1 MACFPS
7 WSNGLQ
13 RLGMAAIAIALAP
26 SAAIA
31 HGAHIQARTT
41 TAVEVQAAYDT
52 GEPMAEASVQVFAP
66 DDPQTPV
73 FTGTTDASGRY
84 VFAPTQP
91 GDWEVSVRQAGHGD
105 IAVIPVEAD
114 SVIASSFT
122 NDAGLSP
129 LQRVIVAGA
138 VTWGCIG
145 TALFFWRRG
154 KQ

>member
-1 MACFPS
+1 
-7 WSNGLQ
+7 
-13 RLGMAAIAIALAP
+13 
-26 SAAIA
+26 
-31 HGAHIQARTT
+31 
-41 TAVEVQAAYDT
+41 
-52 GEPMAEASVQVFAP
+52 MAEASVQVFAP